1 MTWGKALT
9 LWTEDVEQSLAY
21 GQALNDM
28 YALDGR
34 DPSSVVGVQW
44 CHGLFDRPFHPPT
57 PILGL
62 VRQRDPRTHMSRL
75 DMEAYRAFTDR
86 PAGETAHPIV
96 VIGAGL
102 AGAVA
107 ARILADHGF
116 DVVVLDK
123 GRRVGGRCS
132 RRRLDDVVLT
142 HGASQLDRWPSWMS
156 PWAKVEMDEQRAA
169 PVENG
174 LRLLDGPQTV
184 GHWLEGIDVVT
195 STTVSRIEQDG
206 ETWRIL
212 SEEGHQWQASGIIA
226 TAPLPQ
232 LDRMLS
238 KAPESWSTH
247 PYEPTWTLVIAHQ
260 TPPSPDLLEQMAR
273 LGLHMETS
281 DEGRGVVVHL
291 PPDWS
296 REHLELEQ
304 TEVIQAFMDMI
315 GKENINDIDW
325 LKSATLQAHRWR
337 YGRSSKPGVSA
348 NLPRFVEA
356 GDAWGEPVGTGGGA
370 LRSGAW
376 AAAHIAWQCSQHLQP
391 AKGHVQ
397 QTLF

>member
-44 CHGLFDRPFHPPT
+44 CHGLFDRPFHPPA

-62 VRQRDPRTHMSRL
+62 VRQRDARTHMSRL
-75 DMEAYRAFTDR
+75 DMDAYRAFTDR

-96 VIGAGL
+96 VVGAGL

-132 RRRLDDVVLT
+132 RRRVDDVVLT
-142 HGASQLDRWPSWMS
+142 HGASQLNHWPSWMS
-156 PWAKVEMDEQRAA
+156 PWAEVEMDEQRAA
-169 PVENG
+169 PVNDG
-174 LRLLDGPQTV
+174 FHLLDGPETV
-184 GHWLEGIDVVT
+184 SHWLEGIDVVT
-195 STTVSRIEQDG
+195 GTTVSRLEQDG
-206 ETWRIL
+206 DTWRIL
-212 SEEGHQWQASGIIA
+212 SEDGHQWQASGIIA

-232 LDRMLS
+232 LDRMLPD
-238 KAPESWSTH
+238 APDSWSTH

-260 TPPSPDLLEQMAR
+260 TPPSEDLLDLMSS
-273 LGLHMETS
+273 LGLKVEPS
-281 DEGRGVVVHL
+281 EEGRSVVVHFSTE
-291 PPDWS
+291 WS
-296 REHLELEQ
+296 REHLEKERA
-304 TEVIQAFMDMI
+304 EVIQAFMDMI
-315 GKENINDIDW
+315 GENNINENDW
-325 LKSATLQAHRWR
+325 LRGATMQAHRWR
-337 YGRSSKPGVSA
+337 YAQSSEHGVSA
-348 NLPRFVEA
+348 HLPRFVEA
-356 GDAWGEPVGTGGGA
+356 GDAWSEPIGTGGA
-370 LRSGAW
+370 AMRSGAW

-391 AKGHVQ
+391 TKAPVQ